1 VDHADEG
8 GDVNEPKRLLDE
20 GSDLDRLLLSAGM
33 DEAPPPRAL
42 ERTLAAIGVGTAVG
56 VGGGA
61 AAGSAALAAEAAAG
75 AGAGAGAAGSGWL
88 GAGVAK
94 IVLGLA
100 VAGSAVGGGYFMA
113 AHEAEERARVELAG
127 GAANDRLGSATSG
140 ADGPVPLVVL
150 TSSASGRTSPR
161 SESAP
166 GRIDGAPP
174 RALGSAGALGGE
186 VELLDQARR
195 ALLAGD
201 PSACLARLAAYDS
214 RFPQGQLKAEASEL
228 RQRALAASK

>member
-1 VDHADEG
+1 VDVAYEG
-8 GDVNEPKRLLDE
+8 GNVSEPKRLLDE
-20 GSDLDRLLLSAGM
+20 GSDLDRLLLSAGL

-61 AAGSAALAAEAAAG
+61 AAGTSALGAEAAAG
-75 AGAGAGAAGSGWL
+75 AGASAGVAGGGWL
-88 GAGVAK
+88 GAGAAK

-113 AHEAEERARVELAG
+113 AHEAEERARVELQKGAG
-127 GAANDRLGSATSG
+127 DDRLGSASPAG
-140 ADGPVPLVVL
+140 EGPVQLVV
-150 TSSASGRTSPR
+150 TPSGSSDRVAARPEPAGRADAPTTVPSGD
-161 SESAP
+161 SAL
-166 GRIDGAPP
+166 R
-174 RALGSAGALGGE
+174 GE

-201 PSACLARLAAYDS
+201 ASACLARLAAYDK

-228 RQRALAASK
+228 RQRAVSASK